1 MSVNDEICTCVL
13 SETEGPLS
21 PLRRELDKLQDRA
34 VQVEASAL
42 QALGV
47 RQALAEATE
56 ELRVEFDIE
65 SLLKPLQELPCQIKA
80 LRLDVHLNQD
90 IFNQAVEA
98 LKVAEAN
105 IEMTVNSEFGDNGK
119 PRYSNAETRAAEVRI
134 RKQIDAEYQAGR
146 ARLDEASQTLAE
158 AQATLDMA
166 LQQFEAAKLA
176 AQLTA
181 AQLAAIQR

>member
-1 MSVNDEICTCVL
+1 MSVHVH
-13 SETEGPLS
+13 SETEGPLF
-21 PLRRELDKLQDRA
+21 PLKRELDKLHALA

-56 ELRVEFDIE
+56 ELRRDFDVPG
-65 SLLKPLQELPCQIKA
+65 LLKPLQELPVQIKA
-80 LRLDVHLNQD
+80 LRLSVHTNQMMVGEV
-90 IFNQAVEA
+90 VEL

-105 IEMTVNSEFGDNGK
+105 IEMAVNSELNENGK
-119 PRYSNAETRAAEVRI
+119 PRYSNAETRAAEVRL
-134 RKQIDAEYQAGR
+134 RKQTDSNYYQIR
-146 ARLDEASQTLAE
+146 RSQLDQANQELAE
-158 AQATLDMA
+158 AQAMLDMA
-166 LQQFEAAKLA
+166 LQQFEAARLA

>member
-21 PLRRELDKLQDRA
+21 PLKRELDKLQDLA

-56 ELRVEFDIE
+56 ELRRDFDVPG
-65 SLLKPLQELPCQIKA
+65 LLKPLQELPAQIKD
-80 LRLDVHLNQD
+80 LRIQVSQKHTAYADK
-90 IFNQAVEA
+90 VEA

-105 IEMTVNSEFGDNGK
+105 IEMTVNCEINENGK
-119 PRYSNAETRAAEVRI
+119 PRYSNAEMRSAEVRT
-134 RKQIDAEYQAGR
+134 RKQTDADWHAARASLDQANQ
-146 ARLDEASQTLAE
+146 ELAE
-158 AQATLDMA
+158 SQAMLDMA

>member
-1 MSVNDEICTCVL
+1 MSVNDEIYTFVL

-21 PLRRELDKLQDRA
+21 PLRRELDKLQDHARS
-34 VQVEASAL
+34 VEASAL

-47 RQALAEATE
+47 RRALAEATE
-56 ELRVEFDIE
+56 ELRRDFDVPA
-65 SLLKPLQELPCQIKA
+65 LLKPLQELPRRIKD
-80 LRLDVHLNQD
+80 LRIEVSQKHTAYADK
-90 IFNQAVEA
+90 VEA

-105 IEMTVNSEFGDNGK
+105 IEMNVAQEYGENGK
-119 PRYSNAETRAAEVRI
+119 PRYSNAEARAAEVRT
-134 RKQIDAEYQAGR
+134 RKQTNADWHAARASLDQSAE
-146 ARLDEASQTLAE
+146 DLAE
-158 AQATLDMA
+158 AQAMLDMA